1 MLLATFPTLMSF
13 SLFAPVF
20 IRIFLG
26 ICFIITGSNL
36 LKTRRQTVL
45 AKSTWIMAG
54 IVSLGTGCLLFV
66 GAYTQIAALIGGLF
80 AFVALLLK
88 KEFPTIFSQTKV
100 LYAAVICMCL
110 SLLFSGAGFL
120 GFDFPL

>member
-1 MLLATFPTLMSF
+1 MSF

-26 ICFIITGSNL
+26 VCFIITGSNL
-36 LKTRRQTVL
+36 LRVQRQTVL

-54 IVSLGTGCLLFV
+54 IVSLGTGSLLFV

-88 KEFPTIFSQTKV
+88 KEFPTVFSQTRA
-100 LYAAVICMCL
+100 LYGAVIFMCL
-110 SLLFSGAGFL
+110 SLLFSGSGFL